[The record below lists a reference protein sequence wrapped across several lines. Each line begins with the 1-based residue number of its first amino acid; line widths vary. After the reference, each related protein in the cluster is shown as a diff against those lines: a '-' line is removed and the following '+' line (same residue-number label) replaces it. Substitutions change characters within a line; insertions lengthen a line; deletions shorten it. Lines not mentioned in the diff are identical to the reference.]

1 MKSIIDQ
8 TLGDVFIL
16 NASCRFES
24 PAVDDAFVR
33 ASTVVIHKENGVMR
47 AQTLHDIVRIQNRD
61 FRCFLQTLRAHHRDV
76 HPRDEQDAR
85 AAVWRRADWA
95 DRLGSGIQRR

>member
-1 MKSIIDQ
+1 MESIIDQ
-8 TLGDVFIL
+8 TFCDVFIL

-24 PAVDDAFVR
+24 TAVDDAFVC

-47 AQTLHDIVRIQNRD
+47 AQTLHDIVRIENRD

-85 AAVWRRADWA
+85 AAVWRRADWS
-95 DRLGSGIQRR
+95 D